1 MSPRHRVDSYVQ
13 VLMLTAFFPPVM
25 FLVFHRREENLRWFT
40 DRQRYKDNPLFQL
53 VLQIVKKKKK
63 NNWTN
68 SGPKMNFFSAL
79 ASRNPSFAW
88 EKTWLTFFK
97 LKTLSHAKKFLVVI
111 TIKD

>member
-53 VLQIVKKKKK
+53 VLQIVKNKTIELTRAPK
-63 NNWTN
+63 WT
-68 SGPKMNFFSAL
+68 FSA
-79 ASRNPSFAW
+79 
-88 EKTWLTFFK
+88 
-97 LKTLSHAKKFLVVI
+97 H
-111 TIKD
+111 